1 MSLVNN
7 SAIAIIPARGGS
19 KGIPNKN
26 LQTVGG
32 ITLLARTVS
41 ACLESDSITAVYVS
55 TDSDEIAAVALK
67 SGAQVIRR
75 PADISGD
82 TASSESALLH
92 ALNEIEKTSSLP
104 SNVLFAQC
112 TSPFISHTDIDGIL
126 GLLNDHDS
134 ALTVTHNHA
143 FIWRRDN
150 SGNAIGINHDSAIR
164 LPRQQL
170 DPEFKETGALYAMN
184 IDQFRKS
191 GHRFFG
197 RIGMYEVPVDRS
209 MEIDDPEDLRLA
221 NTLEIQEKGMPSRES
236 LQSIKAI
243 VFDFDG
249 VMTDDQVY
257 ITETGQ
263 EMVMASRSDGMGIS
277 ALRNAGLKLL
287 ILSKERN
294 PVVARRAEKLQIEV
308 IQACDNKLEALTKWL
323 SKNQLLLSQC
333 AYVGNDIN
341 DLQCMQAV
349 KLAIAPID
357 AHPQATQAAHWRL
370 TRAGGK
376 GAIRE
381 LSDAIINH

>member
-41 ACLESDSITAVYVS
+41 ACLKSDSITAVYVS
-55 TDSDEIAAVALK
+55 TDSDEIAAVALN

-126 GLLNDHDS
+126 QLLKDHDS

-209 MEIDDPEDLRLA
+209 MEIDDPADLRLA

>member
-41 ACLESDSITAVYVS
+41 ACLKSDSITAVYVS

-126 GLLNDHDS
+126 QLLKDHDS

-333 AYVGNDIN
+333 AYVGNDVN

>member
-1 MSLVNN
+1 MSIVNK

-32 ITLLARTVS
+32 VTLLARTIS
-41 ACLESDSITAVYVS
+41 ACLQSASITSVYVS
-55 TDSDEIAAVALK
+55 TDSDEIAAVA
-67 SGAQVIRR
+67 SSCGAQVIHR
-75 PADISGD
+75 PASLSGD
-82 TASSESALLH
+82 NASSESALLH
-92 ALNEIEKTSSLP
+92 ALDEIEKQSSLP
-104 SNVLFAQC
+104 QNVLFAQC
-112 TSPFISHTDIDGIL
+112 TSPFILHADIDGVL
-126 GLLNDHDS
+126 GLLQNHDS

-143 FIWRRDN
+143 FIWRRDI

-170 DPEFKETGALYAMN
+170 DPEYKETGAVYAMN
-184 IDQFRKS
+184 VEQFRKS

-197 RIGMYEVPVDRS
+197 RIGMYEVPAERS
-209 MEIDDPEDLRLA
+209 MEIDEPEDLRLA
-221 NTLEIQEKGMPSRES
+221 NILELQGKSVPSAES
-236 LQSIKAI
+236 LQAIKAI

-257 ITETGQ
+257 ITETGE

-277 ALRNAGLKLL
+277 ALKSAGLKLL

-294 PVVARRAEKLQIEV
+294 PVVAKRAEKLQIEV
-308 IQACDNKLEALTKWL
+308 IQSCDNKLEALTEWL
-323 SKNQLLLSQC
+323 SKNQLPLSQC

-349 KLAIAPID
+349 RLAIAPVD
-357 AHPQATQAAHWRL
+357 AHPLAAQAAHWRL

-381 LSDAIINH
+381 LSDAIINR

>member
-1 MSLVNN
+1 MSTVTN

-32 ITLLARTVS
+32 VTLLARTIS
-41 ACLESDSITAVYVS
+41 ACLKSDSITAVYVS
-55 TDSDEIAAVALK
+55 TDSDDIAAAALNN
-67 SGAQVIRR
+67 GAQVIRR

-104 SNVLFAQC
+104 NNVLFAQC
-112 TSPFISHTDIDGIL
+112 TSPFITHTDIDGIL
-126 GLLNDHDS
+126 ELLKEHDS

-150 SGNAIGINHDSAIR
+150 AGNAIGINHDSAIR

-197 RIGMYEVPVDRS
+197 RIGMYEVPADRS
-209 MEIDDPEDLRLA
+209 MEIDEPEDLRLA
-221 NTLEIQEKGMPSRES
+221 NTLEIQEKSVPNRES
-236 LQSIKAI
+236 LKSIKAI

-257 ITETGQ
+257 ITETGE

-277 ALRNAGLKLL
+277 ALKNAGLKLL

-308 IQACDNKLEALTKWL
+308 IQACDNKLEALTEWL
-323 SKNQLLLSQC
+323 SKNNLPLSQC

-341 DLQCMQAV
+341 DLQCMKAV

-381 LSDAIINH
+381 LSDAIINR

>member
-1 MSLVNN
+1 MSIVAK

-32 ITLLARTVS
+32 VTLLARTIS
-41 ACLESDSITAVYVS
+41 ACLKSESIATVYVS
-55 TDSDEIAAVALK
+55 TDSDDIAAVALNN
-67 SGAQVIRR
+67 GAQVIRR

-92 ALNEIEKTSSLP
+92 SLNEIEKTSSLP
-104 SNVLFAQC
+104 KNVLFAQC
-112 TSPFISHTDIDGIL
+112 TSPFITHTDIDGIL
-126 GLLNDHDS
+126 DLLKDHDS

-150 SGNAIGINHDSAIR
+150 TGNAVGINHDSAIR

-170 DPEFKETGALYAMN
+170 DPEYKETGALYAMN
-184 IDQFRKS
+184 IDQFRKC

-197 RIGMYEVPVDRS
+197 RIGMYEVPADRS
-209 MEIDDPEDLRLA
+209 MEIDEPEDLRLA
-221 NTLEIQEKGMPSRES
+221 NTLEIQEKSMPSRES
-236 LQSIKAI
+236 LQAIKAV

-257 ITETGQ
+257 ITETGE

-277 ALRNAGLKLL
+277 ALKNAGLKLL

-308 IQACDNKLEALTKWL
+308 IQACDNKLEALTEWL
-323 SKNQLLLSQC
+323 SKNQLPLSQC

-357 AHPQATQAAHWRL
+357 AHPLATQAAHWRL

-381 LSDAIINH
+381 LSDAIINC

>member
-1 MSLVNN
+1 MSIVAK

-32 ITLLARTVS
+32 VTLLARTIS
-41 ACLESDSITAVYVS
+41 ACLKSESIATVYVS
-55 TDSDEIAAVALK
+55 TDSDVIAAVALNN
-67 SGAQVIRR
+67 GAQVIRR

-92 ALNEIEKTSSLP
+92 SLNEIEKTSSLP
-104 SNVLFAQC
+104 KNVLFAQC
-112 TSPFISHTDIDGIL
+112 TSPFITHTDIDGIL
-126 GLLNDHDS
+126 DLLKDHDS

-143 FIWRRDN
+143 FIWRKDN
-150 SGNAIGINHDSAIR
+150 TGNAIGINHDSAIR

-170 DPEFKETGALYAMN
+170 DPEYKETGALYAMN
-184 IDQFRKS
+184 IDQFRKC

-197 RIGMYEVPVDRS
+197 RIGMYEVPADRS
-209 MEIDDPEDLRLA
+209 MEIDEPEDLRLA
-221 NTLEIQEKGMPSRES
+221 NTLEIQEKSMPSRES
-236 LQSIKAI
+236 LQAIKAV

-257 ITETGQ
+257 ITETGE

-277 ALRNAGLKLL
+277 ALKNAGLKLL

-308 IQACDNKLEALTKWL
+308 IQACDNKLEALTEWL
-323 SKNQLLLSQC
+323 SKNQLPLSQC

-357 AHPQATQAAHWRL
+357 AHPLATQAAHWRL

-381 LSDAIINH
+381 LSDAIINC

>member
-1 MSLVNN
+1 MSIVAK

-32 ITLLARTVS
+32 VTLLARTIS
-41 ACLESDSITAVYVS
+41 ACLKSESIATVYVS
-55 TDSDEIAAVALK
+55 TDSDDIAAVALNN
-67 SGAQVIRR
+67 GAQVIRR

-92 ALNEIEKTSSLP
+92 SLNEIEKTSSLP
-104 SNVLFAQC
+104 KNVLFAQC
-112 TSPFISHTDIDGIL
+112 TSPFITHTDIDGIL
-126 GLLNDHDS
+126 DLLKDHDS

-143 FIWRRDN
+143 FIWRKDN
-150 SGNAIGINHDSAIR
+150 TGNAIGINHDSAIR

-170 DPEFKETGALYAMN
+170 DPEYKETGALYAMN
-184 IDQFRKS
+184 IDQFRKC

-197 RIGMYEVPVDRS
+197 RIGMYEVPADRS
-209 MEIDDPEDLRLA
+209 MEIDETEDLRLA
-221 NTLEIQEKGMPSRES
+221 NTLEIQEKSMPSRES
-236 LQSIKAI
+236 LQAIKAV

-257 ITETGQ
+257 ITETGE

-277 ALRNAGLKLL
+277 ALKKAGLKLL

-308 IQACDNKLEALTKWL
+308 IQACDNKLEALTEWL
-323 SKNQLLLSQC
+323 SKNQLPLSQC

-357 AHPQATQAAHWRL
+357 AHPLATQAAHWRL

-381 LSDAIINH
+381 LSDAIINC

>member
-1 MSLVNN
+1 MSIVAK

-32 ITLLARTVS
+32 VTLLARTIS
-41 ACLESDSITAVYVS
+41 ACLKSESIATVYVS
-55 TDSDEIAAVALK
+55 TDSDDIAAVALNN
-67 SGAQVIRR
+67 GAQVIRR

-92 ALNEIEKTSSLP
+92 SLNEIVKTSSLP
-104 SNVLFAQC
+104 KNVLFAQC
-112 TSPFISHTDIDGIL
+112 TSPFITHTDIDGIL
-126 GLLNDHDS
+126 DLLKDHDS

-150 SGNAIGINHDSAIR
+150 TGNAIGINHDSAIR

-170 DPEFKETGALYAMN
+170 DPEYKETGALYAMN
-184 IDQFRKS
+184 IDQFRKC

-197 RIGMYEVPVDRS
+197 RIGMYEVPADRS
-209 MEIDDPEDLRLA
+209 MEIDEPEDLRLA
-221 NTLEIQEKGMPSRES
+221 NTLEIQEKSTPSRES
-236 LQSIKAI
+236 LQAIKAV

-257 ITETGQ
+257 ITETGE

-277 ALRNAGLKLL
+277 ALKNAGLKLL

-308 IQACDNKLEALTKWL
+308 IQACDNKLEALTEWL
-323 SKNQLLLSQC
+323 SKNQLPLSQC

-357 AHPQATQAAHWRL
+357 AHPLATQAAHWRL

-381 LSDAIINH
+381 LSDAIINC

>member
-41 ACLESDSITAVYVS
+41 ACLKSDSITAVYVS

-126 GLLNDHDS
+126 QLLKDHDS

-221 NTLEIQEKGMPSRES
+221 NTLEIQEESMPSRES

-277 ALRNAGLKLL
+277 ALKNAGLKLL

>member
-41 ACLESDSITAVYVS
+41 ACLKSDSITAVYVS

>member
-1 MSLVNN
+1 MSIVAK

-32 ITLLARTVS
+32 VTLLARTIS
-41 ACLESDSITAVYVS
+41 ACLKSESIATVYVS
-55 TDSDEIAAVALK
+55 TDSDDIAAVALNN
-67 SGAQVIRR
+67 GAQVVRR

-92 ALNEIEKTSSLP
+92 SLNEIEKTSSLP
-104 SNVLFAQC
+104 KNVLFAQC
-112 TSPFISHTDIDGIL
+112 TSPFITHTDIDGIL
-126 GLLNDHDS
+126 DLLKDHDS

-150 SGNAIGINHDSAIR
+150 TGNAIGINHDSAIR

-170 DPEFKETGALYAMN
+170 DPEYKETGALYAMN
-184 IDQFRKS
+184 IDQFRKC

-197 RIGMYEVPVDRS
+197 RIGMYEVPADRS
-209 MEIDDPEDLRLA
+209 MEIDEPEDLRLA
-221 NTLEIQEKGMPSRES
+221 NTLEIQEKSMPSRES
-236 LQSIKAI
+236 LQAIKAV

-257 ITETGQ
+257 ITETGE

-277 ALRNAGLKLL
+277 ALKNAGLKLL

-308 IQACDNKLEALTKWL
+308 IQACDNKLEALTEWL
-323 SKNQLLLSQC
+323 SKNQLPLSQC

-357 AHPQATQAAHWRL
+357 AHPLATQAAHWRL

-381 LSDAIINH
+381 LSDAIINC

>member
-41 ACLESDSITAVYVS
+41 ACLKSDSITAVYVS

-126 GLLNDHDS
+126 QLLKDHDS

-184 IDQFRKS
+184 IYQFRKS

-221 NTLEIQEKGMPSRES
+221 NTLEIQEKRMPSRES

-323 SKNQLLLSQC
+323 SNNQLLLSQC

-341 DLQCMQAV
+341 DIQCMQAV

>member
-126 GLLNDHDS
+126 QLLKDHDS

-294 PVVARRAEKLQIEV
+294 PVVARRAEKLQVEV

>member
-1 MSLVNN
+1 MSIVAK

-32 ITLLARTVS
+32 VTLLARTIS
-41 ACLESDSITAVYVS
+41 ACLKSESIATVYVS
-55 TDSDEIAAVALK
+55 TDSDDIAAVALNN
-67 SGAQVIRR
+67 GAQVIRR

-92 ALNEIEKTSSLP
+92 SLNEIEKTSSLP
-104 SNVLFAQC
+104 NNVLFAQC
-112 TSPFISHTDIDGIL
+112 TSPFITHTDIDGIL
-126 GLLNDHDS
+126 DLLKDHDS

-143 FIWRRDN
+143 FIWRKDN
-150 SGNAIGINHDSAIR
+150 TGNAIGINHDSAIR

-170 DPEFKETGALYAMN
+170 DPEYKETGALYAMN
-184 IDQFRKS
+184 IDQFRKC

-197 RIGMYEVPVDRS
+197 RIGMYEVPADRS
-209 MEIDDPEDLRLA
+209 MEIDEPEDLRLA
-221 NTLEIQEKGMPSRES
+221 NTLEIQEKSMPSRES
-236 LQSIKAI
+236 LQAIKAV

-257 ITETGQ
+257 ITETGE

-277 ALRNAGLKLL
+277 ALKNAGLKLL

-308 IQACDNKLEALTKWL
+308 IQACDNKLEALTEWL
-323 SKNQLLLSQC
+323 SKNQLPLSQC

-357 AHPQATQAAHWRL
+357 AHPLATQAAHWRL

-381 LSDAIINH
+381 LSDAIINC

>member
-1 MSLVNN
+1 MSTVTN

-32 ITLLARTVS
+32 VTLLARTIS
-41 ACLESDSITAVYVS
+41 ACLKSDSISTVYVS
-55 TDSDEIAAVALK
+55 TDSDDIAAAALNN
-67 SGAQVIRR
+67 GAQVIRR

-104 SNVLFAQC
+104 NNVLFAQC

-126 GLLNDHDS
+126 ELLKEHDS

-150 SGNAIGINHDSAIR
+150 AGNAIGINHDSAIR

-197 RIGMYEVPVDRS
+197 RIGMYEVPADRS
-209 MEIDDPEDLRLA
+209 MEIDEPEDLRLA
-221 NTLEIQEKGMPSRES
+221 NTLEIQEKSMPSRES

-257 ITETGQ
+257 ITETGE

-277 ALRNAGLKLL
+277 ELKNAGLKLL

-308 IQACDNKLEALTKWL
+308 IQACDNKLEALTEWL
-323 SKNQLLLSQC
+323 SKNKLPLSQC

-357 AHPQATQAAHWRL
+357 AHPQASQAAHWRL

-381 LSDAIINH
+381 LSDAIINR

>member
-1 MSLVNN
+1 MSIVTQ

-32 ITLLARTVS
+32 VTLLARTIS
-41 ACLESDSITAVYVS
+41 ACLKSDSITAVYVS
-55 TDSDEIAAVALK
+55 TDNDDIATAALNN
-67 SGAQVIRR
+67 GAQVIRR

-92 ALNEIEKTSSLP
+92 ALDEIEKTTSLP
-104 SNVLFAQC
+104 NNVLFAQC
-112 TSPFISHTDIDGIL
+112 TSPFITHTDIDGIL
-126 GLLNDHDS
+126 ELLKEHDS

-150 SGNAIGINHDSAIR
+150 AGNAIGINHDSAIR

-197 RIGMYEVPVDRS
+197 RIGMYEVPADRS
-209 MEIDDPEDLRLA
+209 MEIDEPEDLRLA
-221 NTLEIQEKGMPSRES
+221 NTLEIQEKSVPNRES
-236 LQSIKAI
+236 LKSIKAI

-257 ITETGQ
+257 ITETGE

-277 ALRNAGLKLL
+277 ALKNAGLKLL

-308 IQACDNKLEALTKWL
+308 IQACDNKLEALTEWL
-323 SKNQLLLSQC
+323 SKNKLPLSQC

-341 DLQCMQAV
+341 DLQCMKAV

-381 LSDAIINH
+381 LSDAIINR

>member
-1 MSLVNN
+1 MSIVNN

-41 ACLESDSITAVYVS
+41 ACLKSDSITAVYVS

-104 SNVLFAQC
+104 NNVLFAQC

-170 DPEFKETGALYAMN
+170 DPEFKETGALYAMK

-197 RIGMYEVPVDRS
+197 RIGMYEVPADRS

-308 IQACDNKLEALTKWL
+308 IQARDNKLEALTKWL

-333 AYVGNDIN
+333 AYVGNDVN

>member
-1 MSLVNN
+1 MSLMNN

-126 GLLNDHDS
+126 QLLKDHDS
-134 ALTVTHNHA
+134 ALTVTPNHA

-263 EMVMASRSDGMGIS
+263 EMVMVSRSDGMGIS

-294 PVVARRAEKLQIEV
+294 PVVARRAEKLQVEV

>member
-1 MSLVNN
+1 MSIVAK

-32 ITLLARTVS
+32 VTLLARTIS
-41 ACLESDSITAVYVS
+41 ACLKSESIATVYVS
-55 TDSDEIAAVALK
+55 TDSDDIAAVALNN
-67 SGAQVIRR
+67 GAQVIRR

-92 ALNEIEKTSSLP
+92 SLNEIEKTSSLP
-104 SNVLFAQC
+104 KNVLFAQC
-112 TSPFISHTDIDGIL
+112 TSPFITHTDIDGIL
-126 GLLNDHDS
+126 DLLKDHDS

-150 SGNAIGINHDSAIR
+150 TGNAIGINHDSAIR

-170 DPEFKETGALYAMN
+170 DPEYKETGALYAMN
-184 IDQFRKS
+184 IDQFRTC

-197 RIGMYEVPVDRS
+197 RIGMYEVPADRS
-209 MEIDDPEDLRLA
+209 MEIDEPEDLRLA
-221 NTLEIQEKGMPSRES
+221 NTLEIQEKSMPSRES
-236 LQSIKAI
+236 LQAIKAV

-257 ITETGQ
+257 ITETGE

-277 ALRNAGLKLL
+277 ALKNAGLKLL

-294 PVVARRAEKLQIEV
+294 RVVARRAEKLQIEV
-308 IQACDNKLEALTKWL
+308 IQACDNKLEALTEWL
-323 SKNQLLLSQC
+323 SKNQLPLSQC

-357 AHPQATQAAHWRL
+357 AHPLATQAAHWRL

-381 LSDAIINH
+381 LSDAIINC

>member
-1 MSLVNN
+1 MSIVTN

-32 ITLLARTVS
+32 VTLLARTIA
-41 ACLESDSITAVYVS
+41 ACLKSESITTVYVS
-55 TDSDEIAAVALK
+55 TDSDDIAAAALK
-67 SGAQVIRR
+67 NGALVIRR
-75 PADISGD
+75 PVDISGD

-92 ALNEIEKTSSLP
+92 ALDEIEKTASLP
-104 SNVLFAQC
+104 KNVLFAQC
-112 TSPFISHTDIDGIL
+112 TSPFISHTDVDGII

-143 FIWRRDN
+143 FIWRKDN
-150 SGNAIGINHDSAIR
+150 AGNAIGINHDSAIR

-184 IDQFRKS
+184 VDQFRKS

-197 RIGMYEVPVDRS
+197 RIGMYEVPADRS
-209 MEIDDPEDLRLA
+209 MEIDEPEDLRLA
-221 NTLEIQEKGMPSRES
+221 NTLEIQEKSMPSRES

-257 ITETGQ
+257 ITETGD
-263 EMVMASRSDGMGIS
+263 EMVMASRSDGMGIA
-277 ALRNAGLKLL
+277 ALKNAGLKLL

-308 IQACDNKLEALTKWL
+308 IQACDNKLEALTEWL
-323 SKNQLLLSQC
+323 SKNQLPLSQC

-370 TRAGGK
+370 SRAGGK
-376 GAIRE
+376 GAVRE
-381 LSDAIINH
+381 LSDAIINR

>member
-1 MSLVNN
+1 MSIVAK

-32 ITLLARTVS
+32 VTLLARTIS
-41 ACLESDSITAVYVS
+41 ACLKSESIATVYVS
-55 TDSDEIAAVALK
+55 TDSDDIAAVALNN
-67 SGAQVIRR
+67 GAQVIRR

-92 ALNEIEKTSSLP
+92 SLNEIEKTSSLP
-104 SNVLFAQC
+104 KNVLFAQC
-112 TSPFISHTDIDGIL
+112 TSPFITHTDIDGIL
-126 GLLNDHDS
+126 DLLKDHDS

-143 FIWRRDN
+143 FIWRKDN
-150 SGNAIGINHDSAIR
+150 TGNAIGINHDSAIR

-170 DPEFKETGALYAMN
+170 DPEYKETGALYAMN
-184 IDQFRKS
+184 IDQFRKC

-197 RIGMYEVPVDRS
+197 RIGMYEVPADRS
-209 MEIDDPEDLRLA
+209 MEIDEPEDLRLA
-221 NTLEIQEKGMPSRES
+221 NTLEIQEKSMPSRES

-257 ITETGQ
+257 ITETGE

-277 ALRNAGLKLL
+277 ALKNAGLKLL

-308 IQACDNKLEALTKWL
+308 IQACDNKLEALTEWL
-323 SKNQLLLSQC
+323 SKNQLPLSQC

-357 AHPQATQAAHWRL
+357 AHPLATQAAHWRL

-381 LSDAIINH
+381 LSDAIINC

>member
-1 MSLVNN
+1 MSIVAK

-32 ITLLARTVS
+32 VTLLARTIS
-41 ACLESDSITAVYVS
+41 ACLKSESIATVYVS
-55 TDSDEIAAVALK
+55 TDSDDIAAVALNN
-67 SGAQVIRR
+67 GAQVIRR

-92 ALNEIEKTSSLP
+92 SLNEIEKTSSLP
-104 SNVLFAQC
+104 KNVLFAQC
-112 TSPFISHTDIDGIL
+112 TSPFITHTDIDGIL
-126 GLLNDHDS
+126 DLLKDHDS

-143 FIWRRDN
+143 FIWRKDN
-150 SGNAIGINHDSAIR
+150 TGNAIGINHDSAIR

-170 DPEFKETGALYAMN
+170 DPEYKETGALYAMN
-184 IDQFRKS
+184 IDQFRKC

-197 RIGMYEVPVDRS
+197 RIGMYEVPADRS
-209 MEIDDPEDLRLA
+209 MEIDEPEDLRLA
-221 NTLEIQEKGMPSRES
+221 NTLEIQEKSMPSRES
-236 LQSIKAI
+236 LQAIKAV

-257 ITETGQ
+257 ITETGE

-277 ALRNAGLKLL
+277 ALKNAGLKLL

-308 IQACDNKLEALTKWL
+308 IQACDNKLEALTEWL
-323 SKNQLLLSQC
+323 SKNQLPLSQC

-357 AHPQATQAAHWRL
+357 AHPLATQAAHWRL

-381 LSDAIINH
+381 LSDAIINC

>member
-41 ACLESDSITAVYVS
+41 ACLKSDSITAVYVS

-126 GLLNDHDS
+126 QLLKDHDS

-263 EMVMASRSDGMGIS
+263 EMVMVSRSDGMGIS

>member
-1 MSLVNN
+1 MSIVAK

-32 ITLLARTVS
+32 VTLLARTIS
-41 ACLESDSITAVYVS
+41 ACLKSESIATVYVS
-55 TDSDEIAAVALK
+55 TDSDDIAAVALNN
-67 SGAQVIRR
+67 GAQVIRR

-92 ALNEIEKTSSLP
+92 SLNEIVKTSSLP
-104 SNVLFAQC
+104 KNVLFAQC
-112 TSPFISHTDIDGIL
+112 TSPFITHTDIDGIL
-126 GLLNDHDS
+126 DLLKDHDS

-150 SGNAIGINHDSAIR
+150 TGNAIGINHDSAIR

-170 DPEFKETGALYAMN
+170 DPEYKETGALYAMN
-184 IDQFRKS
+184 IDQFRTC

-197 RIGMYEVPVDRS
+197 RIGMYEVPADRS
-209 MEIDDPEDLRLA
+209 MEIDEPEDLRLA
-221 NTLEIQEKGMPSRES
+221 NTLEIQEKSMPSRES
-236 LQSIKAI
+236 LQAIKAV

-257 ITETGQ
+257 ITETGE

-277 ALRNAGLKLL
+277 ALKNAGLKLL

-308 IQACDNKLEALTKWL
+308 IQACDNKLEALTEWL
-323 SKNQLLLSQC
+323 SKNQLPLSQC

-357 AHPQATQAAHWRL
+357 AHPLATQAAHWRL

-381 LSDAIINH
+381 LSDAIINC

>member
-41 ACLESDSITAVYVS
+41 ACLKSDSITAVYVS

-92 ALNEIEKTSSLP
+92 ALNEIEKISSLP

>member
-1 MSLVNN
+1 MSIVTK

-32 ITLLARTVS
+32 VTLLARTIS
-41 ACLESDSITAVYVS
+41 ACLKSDSIATVYVS
-55 TDSDEIAAVALK
+55 TDSDDIAAVALNN
-67 SGAQVIRR
+67 GAQVIRR

-104 SNVLFAQC
+104 NNVLFAQC
-112 TSPFISHTDIDGIL
+112 TSPFITHADIDGIL
-126 GLLNDHDS
+126 ELLKDHDS

-150 SGNAIGINHDSAIR
+150 AGNAIGINHDSAIR

-197 RIGMYEVPVDRS
+197 RIGMYEVPADRS
-209 MEIDDPEDLRLA
+209 MEIDEPEDLRLA
-221 NTLEIQEKGMPSRES
+221 NTLEIQEKSMPSRES
-236 LQSIKAI
+236 LQLIKAI

-257 ITETGQ
+257 ITETGE

-277 ALRNAGLKLL
+277 ALKNAGLKLL

-308 IQACDNKLEALTKWL
+308 IQACDNKLKALTEWL
-323 SKNQLLLSQC
+323 SKNQLPLSQC

-349 KLAIAPID
+349 KIAIAPID

-381 LSDAIINH
+381 LSDAIINR

>member
-1 MSLVNN
+1 MSIVAK

-32 ITLLARTVS
+32 VTLLARTIS
-41 ACLESDSITAVYVS
+41 ACLKSESIATVYVS
-55 TDSDEIAAVALK
+55 TDSDDIAAVALNN
-67 SGAQVIRR
+67 GAQVIRR

-92 ALNEIEKTSSLP
+92 SLNEIVKTSSLP
-104 SNVLFAQC
+104 KNVLFAQC
-112 TSPFISHTDIDGIL
+112 TSPFITHTDIDGIL
-126 GLLNDHDS
+126 DLLKDHDS

-150 SGNAIGINHDSAIR
+150 TGNAIGINHDSAIR

-170 DPEFKETGALYAMN
+170 DPEYKETGALYAMN
-184 IDQFRKS
+184 IDQFRKC

-197 RIGMYEVPVDRS
+197 RIGMYEVPADRS
-209 MEIDDPEDLRLA
+209 MEIDEPEDLRLA
-221 NTLEIQEKGMPSRES
+221 NTLEIQEKSTPSRES
-236 LQSIKAI
+236 LQAIKAV

-257 ITETGQ
+257 ITETGE

-277 ALRNAGLKLL
+277 ALKNAGLKLL

-294 PVVARRAEKLQIEV
+294 PVVTRRAEKLQIEV
-308 IQACDNKLEALTKWL
+308 IQACDNKLEALTEWL
-323 SKNQLLLSQC
+323 SKNQLPLSQC

-357 AHPQATQAAHWRL
+357 AHPLATQAAHWRL

-381 LSDAIINH
+381 LSDAIINC

>member
-1 MSLVNN
+1 MSIVTE

-32 ITLLARTVS
+32 VTLLARTIS
-41 ACLESDSITAVYVS
+41 ACLNSESITSVYVS
-55 TDSDEIAAVALK
+55 TDSAEIATVA
-67 SGAQVIRR
+67 SNCGAQVIQR

-82 TASSESALLH
+82 AASSESALLH
-92 ALNEIEKTSSLP
+92 ALNEIEKLTSLP
-104 SNVLFAQC
+104 KNLLFAQC
-112 TSPFISHTDIDGIL
+112 TSPFISHGDIDGVL
-126 GLLNDHDS
+126 GLLQNHDS

-150 SGNAIGINHDSAIR
+150 SGNAIGINHDSSIR

-170 DPEFKETGALYAMN
+170 EPEYKETGALYGM
-184 IDQFRKS
+184 DVEQFRKN

-197 RIGMYEVPVDRS
+197 RIGMHVVPAERS

-221 NTLEIQEKGMPSRES
+221 NVLELQGKNLPSTES

-257 ITETGQ
+257 ITETGE

-277 ALRNAGLKLL
+277 ALKNAGLKLL

-294 PVVARRAEKLQIEV
+294 PVVTKRAEKLQIEV
-308 IQACDNKLEALTKWL
+308 IQACDNKLEALTEWL

-333 AYVGNDIN
+333 AYVGNDVN
-341 DLQCMQAV
+341 DLQCMEAV
-349 KLAIAPID
+349 KLAIAPND
-357 AHPQATQAAHWRL
+357 AHPLAAQAAHWRL

-381 LSDAIINH
+381 LSDAIINC

>member
-41 ACLESDSITAVYVS
+41 ACLKSDSITAVYVS

-104 SNVLFAQC
+104 NNVLFAQC

-126 GLLNDHDS
+126 QLLKDHDS

-323 SKNQLLLSQC
+323 SNNQLLLSQC

>member
-1 MSLVNN
+1 MSIVTN

-32 ITLLARTVS
+32 VTLIARTIA
-41 ACLESDSITAVYVS
+41 ACLKSESINTVYVS
-55 TDSDEIAAVALK
+55 TDSDDIAAVALNN
-67 SGAQVIRR
+67 GALVIRR
-75 PADISGD
+75 PVDISGD

-92 ALNEIEKTSSLP
+92 ALNEIERTASLP
-104 SNVLFAQC
+104 KNVLFAQC
-112 TSPFISHTDIDGIL
+112 TSPFISHTDVDGII
-126 GLLNDHDS
+126 GLLNDHDC
-134 ALTVTHNHA
+134 ALTVTHNHT

-150 SGNAIGINHDSAIR
+150 AGNAIGINHNSAIR

-197 RIGMYEVPVDRS
+197 RIGMYEVPADRS
-209 MEIDDPEDLRLA
+209 MEIDEPGDLRLA
-221 NTLEIQEKGMPSRES
+221 NTLEIQEKSVPNRES
-236 LQSIKAI
+236 LKSIKAI

-257 ITETGQ
+257 ITETGE

-277 ALRNAGLKLL
+277 ALKNAGLKLL

-308 IQACDNKLEALTKWL
+308 IQACDNKLEALTEWL
-323 SKNQLLLSQC
+323 SKNQLPLSQC

-381 LSDAIINH
+381 LSDAIINR

>member
-1 MSLVNN
+1 MSIVAK

-32 ITLLARTVS
+32 VTLLARTIS
-41 ACLESDSITAVYVS
+41 ACLKSESIATVYVS
-55 TDSDEIAAVALK
+55 TDSDDIAAVALNN
-67 SGAQVIRR
+67 GAQVIRR

-92 ALNEIEKTSSLP
+92 SLNEIVKTSSLP
-104 SNVLFAQC
+104 KNVLFAQC
-112 TSPFISHTDIDGIL
+112 TSPFITHTDIDGIL
-126 GLLNDHDS
+126 DLLKDHDS

-143 FIWRRDN
+143 FIWRKDN
-150 SGNAIGINHDSAIR
+150 TGNAIGINHDSAIR
-164 LPRQQL
+164 LTRQQL
-170 DPEFKETGALYAMN
+170 DPEYKETGALYAMN
-184 IDQFRKS
+184 IDQFRKC

-197 RIGMYEVPVDRS
+197 RIGMYEVPADRS
-209 MEIDDPEDLRLA
+209 MEIDEPEDLRLA
-221 NTLEIQEKGMPSRES
+221 NTLEIQEKSMPSRES
-236 LQSIKAI
+236 LQAIKAV

-257 ITETGQ
+257 ITETGE

-277 ALRNAGLKLL
+277 ALKNAGLKLL

-308 IQACDNKLEALTKWL
+308 IQACDNKLEALTEWL
-323 SKNQLLLSQC
+323 SKNQLPLSQC

-357 AHPQATQAAHWRL
+357 AHPLATQAAHWRL

-381 LSDAIINH
+381 LSDAIINC

>member
-41 ACLESDSITAVYVS
+41 ACLKSDSITAVYVS

-126 GLLNDHDS
+126 QLLKDHDS
-134 ALTVTHNHA
+134 ALTVTPNHA

-184 IDQFRKS
+184 IGQFRKS